1 MMNQNIKGQVKVTQ
15 KITFR
20 VTAIIM
26 AIVVLCAGTAFAA
39 TSEASA
45 YVVDIYEG
53 SQVTRIETT
62 ETVAEKVV
70 AEAGIQLSE
79 DDKLILDNF
88 NPGKDSRIV
97 IYRASLV
104 TFVHTNGKTLKTMF
118 AGTVAELIKSQGV
131 TLTDG
136 LFSSVNVNAVV
147 TNNLLV
153 EIINAY
159 DILINVDGVRKS
171 VKTTVETVGDLLK
184 EQGIVLGEN
193 DETIPAVDT
202 VLSNDLVI
210 DILRVEYVTREADE
224 SVPFTSEKVNSSALQ
239 KGVEKVTQKGVNGVK
254 TVTYKDKVVNGV
266 VESTET
272 VGEAITKEPVKEIT
286 SVGTLVKET
295 STKLGNNKIEKNGN
309 PISELTLPSEYT
321 IGEDNIPT
329 EYKYTIKGRGAA
341 YCIPGGITSTG
352 KAVKPGYIAVN
363 PKQIP
368 YGTEMWI
375 VSDDGV
381 VYGYAIAADTGG
393 FVKKGYFTVD
403 LYMNSTEQCI
413 QWGDRGVTIYVL

>member
-1 MMNQNIKGQVKVTQ
+1 MNQNIKGQVRVTR
-15 KITFR
+15 KTAFR

-26 AIVVLCAGTAFAA
+26 AVVILCAGTAFAA
-39 TSEASA
+39 TSEAST
-45 YVVDIYEG
+45 YIVDIYEG
-53 SQVTRIETT
+53 SQVTRVETT
-62 ETVAEKVV
+62 ETVAEKIV
-70 AEAGIQLSE
+70 ADAGIQLSE
-79 DDKLILDNF
+79 DDKLILDGF
-88 NPGKDSRIV
+88 KPGEDSRIV

-118 AGTVAELIKSQGV
+118 AGTVAELIESQGV
-131 TLTDG
+131 TLSDG
-136 LFSSVNVNAVV
+136 IFSSVNVNAVV

-153 EIINAY
+153 EIISAY
-159 DILINVDGVRKS
+159 DILINVDGEKKS
-171 VKTTVETVGDLLK
+171 VKTTAKTVGELLK
-184 EQGIVLGEN
+184 EQGIILDEDDEVL
-193 DETIPAVDT
+193 PVADT
-202 VLSNDLVI
+202 VLSNDLTV

-224 SVPFTSEKVNSSALQ
+224 SVPFTSERVNSSALQ
-239 KGVEKVTQKGVNGVK
+239 KGVEKVTQKGVNGIK

-286 SVGTLVKET
+286 KVGTLVKEST
-295 STKLGNNKIEKNGN
+295 TKLGNNKIEKNGK
-309 PISELTLPSEYT
+309 PISELALPSKYT
-321 IGEDNIPT
+321 IGENNVPT
-329 EYKYTIKGRGAA
+329 EYQYTITGRGAA

-352 KAVKPGYIAVN
+352 KPVKPGYIAVN

-375 VSDDGV
+375 VSNDGV

-393 FVKKGYFTVD
+393 FVNKGYFTVD
-403 LYMNSTEQCI
+403 LYMNSTEQCY

>member
-1 MMNQNIKGQVKVTQ
+1 MNQNIKGQVKATR
-15 KITFR
+15 KIAFR

-26 AIVVLCAGTAFAA
+26 AIVILCAGTAFAA
-39 TSEASA
+39 TSEAST
-45 YVVDIYEG
+45 YIVDIYEG

-79 DDKLILDNF
+79 DDKLILDDF
-88 NPGKDSRIV
+88 NPGEDSRIV

-104 TFVHTNGKTLKTMF
+104 TFVHTNGKTLSTMF
-118 AGTVAELIKSQGV
+118 AGTVAELIASQGV
-131 TLTDG
+131 TLSDG
-136 LFSSVNVNAVV
+136 VFSSVNVNAVV

-153 EIINAY
+153 EIISAY
-159 DILINVDGVRKS
+159 DILINVDGEQKS
-171 VKTTVETVGDLLK
+171 VKTTAKTVGELLK
-184 EQGIVLGEN
+184 EQGIILDEDDEVLP
-193 DETIPAVDT
+193 TADT
-202 VLSNDLVI
+202 ALSNELTVDV
-210 DILRVEYVTREADE
+210 LRVEYVTREANE

-254 TVTYKDKVVNGV
+254 TVTYKDRVVNGV

-272 VGEAITKEPVKEIT
+272 VGEVITKEPVTQIT
-286 SVGTLVKET
+286 KVGTLVKET
-295 STKLGNNKIEKNGN
+295 STKLGNNKIEKNGK
-309 PISELTLPSEYT
+309 PISELPLPSKYT
-321 IGEDNIPT
+321 IGENNVPT

-341 YCIPGGITSTG
+341 YCIPGGITATG

-363 PKQIP
+363 PEQIP

-375 VSDDGV
+375 VSNDGV

-393 FVKKGYFTVD
+393 FVKNGYFTCD
-403 LYMNSTEQCI
+403 LYMNSTEQCY